1 MKFSPLECVDRILE
15 KMHLQLEGIL
25 ATLLA
30 IICHCIKKLCI
41 APEVGRAK
49 QKQPQNKTKKTNP
62 KDPGKTTTF
71 TNRYKL
77 IFKDLLTLF
86 AVIA

>member
-1 MKFSPLECVDRILE
+1 MKCSPLKCVDQILE
-15 KMHLQLEGIL
+15 KMRLQLEGVLEIL
-25 ATLLA
+25 LV
-30 IICHCIKKLCI
+30 IICHYIKKWHI

-49 QKQPQNKTKKTNP
+49 QKQPQNQKKPNP

-71 TNRYKL
+71 TNRYTL